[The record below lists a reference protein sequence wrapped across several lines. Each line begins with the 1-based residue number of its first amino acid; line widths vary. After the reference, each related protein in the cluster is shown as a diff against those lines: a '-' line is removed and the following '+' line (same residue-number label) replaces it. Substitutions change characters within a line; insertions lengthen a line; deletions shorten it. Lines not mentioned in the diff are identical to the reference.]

1 MTEQIKL
8 NSGDSCFERARKMLA
23 VASIVDDGLLAGR
36 ISETIQIYMDLDL
49 KAVEHEQFQMDVS
62 SSLRE
67 LE

>member
-1 MTEQIKL
+1 
-8 NSGDSCFERARKMLA
+8 MLA